1 MARSFEVCVG
11 YHVSGGTHPLMA
23 FVRDAVDGRPISGIT
38 SHRDMG
44 QVRCYFNGWLHA
56 IQMMNPSREVSL
68 TLPTH
73 QRPSLPADVRVY
85 DIPVNMTFDYL
96 EARIPPEL
104 L

>member
-11 YHVSGGTHPLMA
+11 YLTNGDTHPLLA
-23 FVRDAVDGRPISGIT
+23 FVRDAEDGRPLT
-38 SHRDMG
+38 DATNHRDMG

-56 IQMMNPSREVSL
+56 IQKMNPSREVSL
-68 TLPTH
+68 TLPIH

-96 EARIPPEL
+96 EDRIPPEL